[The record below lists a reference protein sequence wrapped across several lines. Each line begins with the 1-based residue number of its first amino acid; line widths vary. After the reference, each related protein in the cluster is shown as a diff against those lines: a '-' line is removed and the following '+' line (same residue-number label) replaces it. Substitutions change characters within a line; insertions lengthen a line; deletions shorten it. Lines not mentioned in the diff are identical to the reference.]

1 MSPTKFYAILRDLLW
16 SGGLA
21 PLLVVVAILVSALAY
36 QVPVAGHESLA
47 ANPSPLGFAAAHP
60 PEAASSGFQRWTS
73 DWTRVTIPGLGPQ
86 AAGLRLRFFAGEH
99 ATPVRYLTI
108 KTLERELVQ
117 VPLRHEGQELRLYL
131 PPGTT
136 DRQSGDLHLIFQVDR
151 PLVMPSDERQ
161 LGIALSWLEVNQSA
175 GTTSLQAPP
184 WARVGQLALVLLA
197 MLWCLRLVGLPTR
210 LVALPLLLFA
220 GCVGLLLSGWPSGAL
235 GLRMQVAHGL
245 PVLLQVLSFTLPLAL
260 VLRFLPWPRS
270 NPQASFPAAA
280 LLRLAVLLIFSL
292 RLIGLLHPQFILI
305 DHGLR
310 ANQLLQIA
318 AGQEALVRER
328 LEQQYEWGTR
338 DPVPYSLL
346 TYYLLLPLTTLWDSM
361 HQLVVAVKVVTALL
375 EASFPL
381 LFLALL
387 RQQPHGLTAAAWAG
401 LIYAALPVGFLFFH
415 DGSFPTTI
423 GIWLTLIALVTLQWL
438 VAASAPAL
446 APFPWLGVGL
456 ASLALALA
464 IGAYVTHIAF
474 VPFLVGV
481 MALSLIGLGGIQG
494 RWAGRNLLISLTLGL
509 LLGWIM
515 VYGSYTMTLI
525 QRTIPSYL
533 GLIVSE
539 GSVGRDADAFFGTPI
554 NSFRQHMLAH
564 FRLWPVIMAT
574 ASLLVLLANWRERSI
589 THLLLAYASLLIAT
603 SIAEHWFG
611 LWNKHMVFVAP
622 GVALAA
628 GIGYTWLWQ
637 RGRAARLVALSLLA
651 YLFWE
656 VLIAWGNRVLW
667 YHLPPSA
674 L

>member
-1 MSPTKFYAILRDLLW
+1 MSPTKFYAILRAITW

-21 PLLVVVAILVSALAY
+21 PLLVVVAILLGTLAY

-47 ANPSPLGFAAAHP
+47 ANPSPVAFAAVYP
-60 PEAASSGFQRWTS
+60 PEATAHGFQRWSTT
-73 DWTRVTIPGLGPQ
+73 WTRVTIPGLGPRP
-86 AAGLRLRFFAGEH
+86 AVLRLRFFAGDRSTQ
-99 ATPVRYLTI
+99 ARQLTI
-108 KTLERELVQ
+108 TTLERELVQ
-117 VPLRHEGQELRLYL
+117 LPLRHEWQELRLYL
-131 PPGTT
+131 PPATA
-136 DRQSGDLHLIFQVDR
+136 DAQSGDLHLIFQVDHPLIMPPDQR
-151 PLVMPSDERQ
+151 P
-161 LGIALSWLEVNQSA
+161 LGIALSSLELSQPARST
-175 GTTSLQAPP
+175 GFHAPP
-184 WARVGQLALVLLA
+184 WSRVGQLALALLA
-197 MLWCLRLVGLPTR
+197 MLWCLRLVGFSSR
-210 LVALPLLLFA
+210 HVALPLLLFA
-220 GCVGLLLSGWPSGAL
+220 ACLGLLLSGWRHGDLA
-235 GLRMQVAHGL
+235 LRMQVALGL
-245 PVLLQVLSFTLPLAL
+245 PVLLQVLSLTLPLAL
-260 VLRFLPWPRS
+260 VLRLLPWPHS
-270 NPQASFPAAA
+270 KPQDAFPAAA

-292 RLIGLLHPQFILI
+292 RLLGMLHPQFILV

-346 TYYLLLPLTTLWDSM
+346 TYYLLLPLTTVWNTM
-361 HQLVVAVKVVTALL
+361 HELVVAVKVVTALL

-387 RQQPHGLTAAAWAG
+387 RQKTQGLAAAAWAG
-401 LIYAALPVGFLFFH
+401 IIYAALPVGLLFFH

-423 GIWLTLIALVTLQWL
+423 GIWLTLLALVALQWL
-438 VAASAPAL
+438 VVQSTPAP
-446 APFPWLGVGL
+446 APFPWLAVGL
-456 ASLALALA
+456 ASLAVALA

-474 VPFLVGV
+474 VPFLGGV
-481 MALSLIGLGGIQG
+481 LALSLVGLGGANG
-494 RWAGRNLLISLTLGL
+494 PLAGRNVLISLALGL
-509 LLGWIM
+509 LIGWIM
-515 VYGSYTMTLI
+515 VYGGYTMTLI

-539 GSVGRDADAFFGTPI
+539 GSVGRDAEAFFGTPI
-554 NSFRQHMLAH
+554 NSFGQHMLAH
-564 FRLWPVIMAT
+564 FRLWPVIIAT
-574 ASLLVLLANWRERSI
+574 ASLIVLLANWRERFI

-611 LWNKHMVFVAP
+611 LWNKHMVFAAP

-628 GIGYTWLWQ
+628 GIGMAWLWQ
-637 RGRAARLVALSLLA
+637 RGRAARIVSLSLLA

-656 VLIAWGNRVLW
+656 VMIAWGNRALW